1 VVEVFFARRGG
12 RGLLLT
18 AAVEIFYLRRSISRG
33 RRGAGPQGS
42 MRLRL
47 VECVGAA
54 GVLRALLVDL

>member
-1 VVEVFFARRGG
+1 
-12 RGLLLT
+12 
-18 AAVEIFYLRRSISRG
+18 LRQSISRG